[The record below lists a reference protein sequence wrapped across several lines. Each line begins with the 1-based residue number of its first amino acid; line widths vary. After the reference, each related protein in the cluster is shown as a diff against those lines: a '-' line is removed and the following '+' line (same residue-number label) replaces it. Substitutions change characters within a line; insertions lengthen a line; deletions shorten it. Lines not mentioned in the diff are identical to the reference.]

1 MKFLSEEWFE
11 KHAAAAK
18 AAMTPGKACTEMTEL
33 YLDCPDGTD
42 KWIYYKVDNGL
53 ITEIKMGV
61 GKDTMPQATFGGSGK
76 YSSYVLS
83 AKGELDPVKAITQ
96 GHFKFDGKL
105 MKALPMLGIYNKVN
119 AAKVFPD
126 NEY

>member
-11 KHAAAAK
+11 KHQAK
-18 AAMTPGKACTEMTEL
+18 IKEELTPGKACTAMTEL

-42 KWIYYKVDNGL
+42 KWIYYRIENGL
-53 ITEIKMGV
+53 LAEIKMGV
-61 GKDTMPQATFGGSGK
+61 GKDTLPEATFGGSGK
-76 YSSYVLS
+76 YTSYVMS
-83 AKGELDPVKAITQ
+83 AKGELDPVKSITQ

-119 AAKVFPD
+119 AAKVFPE